1 MDPAVKPS
9 SMAEAVMLTSG
20 ASGRVNALLSLR
32 FLRRLL
38 LLLNAVLLFVL
49 FPFRWRPGLPPC
61 PGPAARDDRREGSR
75 KSGAG
80 AVVVRVPAAMVP
92 RRQREQEAAARR
104 AAAVRRVLAAREEG
118 RRGRDFSLFVTARG
132 ETLFTQSWAPDT
144 VKTRGVLI
152 LMHGLNEHSGRY
164 DHFAKKLNDNGFKVY
179 AMDWIDSEIFFG
191 DQILAFW
198 ELCIEGMVEVMAYM
212 DMSNPLIMLSATWYQ
227 HSTLKAFLE
236 KVLAENSGFP
246 CFFFGHST
254 GAAIVLKAV
263 LDPKVEACIEGVVLT
278 SPAIRVQPSHPLVL
292 VLAPVFS
299 LIIPRYQFTTAYN
312 NGPPVFRDPEALRL
326 KYSDPLV
333 FTGSIRMT
341 TGYEILQ
348 LSTYLQ
354 QNLNRVDV
362 PFLVLHGTTDTVT
375 DPEGSRRLYEEA
387 SSMDKSI
394 KLYKGFLHD
403 LLIEPE
409 RDEVMEDIIGWLN
422 SRL

>member
-179 AMDWIDSEIFFG
+179 AMDWIGHGGSDGLHGYVQSL
-191 DQILAFW
+191 DYA
-198 ELCIEGMVEVMAYM
+198 VS
-212 DMSNPLIMLSATWYQ
+212 D
-227 HSTLKAFLE
+227 LKAFLE

-312 NGPPVFRDPEALRL
+312 NGPPVFRDPEALRFSKTVRGGL
-326 KYSDPLV
+326 
-333 FTGSIRMT
+333 
-341 TGYEILQ
+341 
-348 LSTYLQ
+348 
-354 QNLNRVDV
+354 LNGQIYQAVQRVLARS
-362 PFLVLHGTTDTVT
+362 PYRT
-375 DPEGSRRLYEEA
+375 
-387 SSMDKSI
+387 
-394 KLYKGFLHD
+394 
-403 LLIEPE
+403 
-409 RDEVMEDIIGWLN
+409 
-422 SRL
+422 

>member
-179 AMDWIDSEIFFG
+179 AMDWIGHGGSDGLHGYVQSL
-191 DQILAFW
+191 DYA
-198 ELCIEGMVEVMAYM
+198 VS
-212 DMSNPLIMLSATWYQ
+212 D
-227 HSTLKAFLE
+227 LKAFLE